1 MIDGLIRWSLRNL
14 AIPLAF
20 AAASC
25 IGQVHE
31 CFSVT
36 TPGRGRARD
45 ATAGNMGVRLAE
57 YALEG
62 ATARSRLR
70 LVRTYVLSA

>member
-1 MIDGLIRWSLRNL
+1 MIDGLIRWSLRNR
-14 AIPLAF
+14 AIVLAF

-25 IGQVHE
+25 IGQVDE

-45 ATAGNMGVRLAE
+45 STAGNMGVRLAE

-62 ATARSRLR
+62 ANHRAEPPAS
-70 LVRTYVLSA
+70 SAHLCA